1 MAKRFAN
8 RSITAPGTALGL
20 AATLLA
26 AAILFTAAPG
36 PRAAG
41 DQADSAMQSIRPES
55 IRAEMRFLS
64 DDSLEGRGTGTRG
77 FDIAAKYM
85 ASEFEGMGLQAAGDD
100 GTYFQSV
107 PFRSASVDDQNSSLT
122 LVRGGKEEQL
132 VDRKDFIS
140 RADPARE
147 NTSVEAPVVYVGPG
161 VTAPEQGYD
170 DYKGVDAKGK
180 IVAIVPG
187 APPFDSAVRAYY
199 SSGPVKSE
207 NAVAHGAVGMI
218 VIDDP
223 VSEGMYPFEKR
234 ARDLA
239 FGSMRWLDKSGRPD
253 DYYPELKAIA
263 LLSIDATKSLFDG
276 TGHTADEVFAAA
288 KKGTPLSFALPLTAR
303 IRNGTKLADVRGTNV
318 VAQLAGSD
326 PSLAAEY
333 VVFTAHLDHLG
344 IGEPVKGDKI
354 YNGAL
359 DNASGSAILLEIARA
374 FSRMNPRPRRSLLFV
389 AVTGEEKGLLGSDYF
404 AHYPTVEKKSI
415 VANVNMDEDL
425 MLWPL
430 KDVIAFGAEH
440 SSLSTVVNAAAER
453 LNLSVSPDPIPQEM
467 IFIRSDQFS
476 FVKQGVPSVFPEA
489 GFKSDDPKFDPQALF
504 KNWEDT
510 RYHQPQDDMDQPG
523 LDFDSATKFAR
534 FIFLCGWI
542 TAQQKDRPHWNTGD
556 FFGKKYGS
564 AAQ

>member
-1 MAKRFAN
+1 MATRFAN
-8 RSITAPGTALGL
+8 RSVTSLGL
-20 AATLLA
+20 APALLS
-26 AAILFTAAPG
+26 AAILLFAAAPN

-85 ASEFEGMGLQAAGDD
+85 ASEFEGMGLKAAGDD

-107 PFRSASVDDQNSSLT
+107 PLRSATVDDSNSSLT
-122 LVRGGKEEQL
+122 LVRDGKEESL

-140 RADPARE
+140 RADPGRE
-147 NTSVEAPVVYVGPG
+147 DTSVEAPVVYVGMG

-180 IVAIVPG
+180 IVALITG
-187 APPFDSAVRAYY
+187 APPSFDSAVRANY
-199 SSGPVKSE
+199 SSAAVKSA

-223 VSEGMYPFEKR
+223 VSEEMYPFQKR
-234 ARDLA
+234 ARDLS
-239 FGSMRWLDKSGRPD
+239 FGSMRWLDRNGRPN

-263 LLSIDATKSLFDG
+263 QLSMDETTGFFEG

-288 KKGTPLSFALPLTAR
+288 KQGKPLSFDLPLTAR
-303 IRNGTKLADVRGTNV
+303 IRNVTKLADVRGSNV
-318 VAQLAGSD
+318 LAMLAGSD
-326 PSLAAEY
+326 PNLAAEY

-344 IGEPVKGDKI
+344 IGEPVKGDRI

-374 FSRMNPRPRRSLLFV
+374 FSRMSPRPKRSLLFV
-389 AVTGEEKGLLGSDYF
+389 SVTGEEKGLLGSDYF
-404 AHYPTVEKKSI
+404 AHYPTVEKKDI
-415 VANVNMDEDL
+415 VADVNMDEDL

-453 LNLSVSPDPIPQEM
+453 LDLTVSPDPIPQEM
-467 IFIRSDQFS
+467 IFIRSDQSS

-489 GFKSDDPKFDPQALF
+489 GFKSGDPKFDPEAIF
-504 KNWEDT
+504 KNWEAT

-523 LDFDSATKFAR
+523 LDFNSAVKYAR

-542 TAQQKDRPHWNTGD
+542 TAQEKDRPHWNPGD
-556 FFGKKYGS
+556 FFGKKYGNT
-564 AAQ
+564 Q